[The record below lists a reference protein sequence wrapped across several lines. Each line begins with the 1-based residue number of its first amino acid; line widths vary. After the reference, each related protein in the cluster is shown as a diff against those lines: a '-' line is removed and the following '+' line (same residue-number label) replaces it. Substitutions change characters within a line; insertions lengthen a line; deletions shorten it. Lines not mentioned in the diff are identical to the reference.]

1 MKRLILTSIVALS
14 CLCASAQFTIMTN
27 INEPAENENWGMEN
41 FTNDIGI
48 GYQIN
53 DEIMLGVKKNGDQ
66 YDYYG
71 RYNISNN
78 LYLSAQMPQ
87 ENSTDNMTW
96 GLGFSISVWDNLYI
110 EPNYTRKD
118 EQEGFN
124 LGLSYKL

>member
-1 MKRLILTSIVALS
+1 
-14 CLCASAQFTIMTN
+14 
-27 INEPAENENWGMEN
+27 
-41 FTNDIGI
+41 
-48 GYQIN
+48 
-53 DEIMLGVKKNGDQ
+53 
-66 YDYYG
+66 
-71 RYNISNN
+71 
-78 LYLSAQMPQ
+78 MPQ